1 MTKDQL
7 ITRLTHEL
15 YDLKHKL
22 EDIRIHAETAQ
33 FNLRNIVGQGYLEG
47 VDIKIALGEVIDII
61 NLVDTNEEYFHT
73 QA

>member
-1 MTKDQL
+1 MTKTEL

-33 FNLRNIVGQGYLEG
+33 FNLRRASPNGYLDDAEL
-47 VDIKIALGEVIDII
+47 KTALSAVIDIV
-61 NLVDTNEEYFHT
+61 NLVDTSEEYFNEN
-73 QA
+73 